1 MSPREIF
8 TKPTSTVELSSQ
20 KNNMKLKAISKGLYP
35 LGRILQIE
43 SNHPYVSIKGGKH
56 II

>member
-1 MSPREIF
+1 MSPQEIF